1 MKIKWFPDFQKR
13 TQDGSVRLDESSWA
27 SRPRLPLH
35 TLKKYHQQK
44 STMFSDSVSEY
55 KQSTANFATWI
66 HNVTQKYLVKKYSK
80 IPNTLNGIK
89 KKVEL
94 ILSVGLKES
103 FYQSDL
109 WKTMPVA
116 LKFGAMAVEKRTE
129 VNNFHVQLAGGNTA
143 DQAFV
148 RDNQDHAYCIEVLTF
163 CHQKLKKFYTEKLSL
178 MKTGGNEE
186 QTESND
192 VDSEEEFAKQQKHNM
207 LMHKTVFSVLE
218 KDFAEADATDEPMDE
233 LKLPANANG
242 NLTFDALD
250 LKYGDLRLTLICLV
264 LDLLTATKKITESWQ
279 KVRSQKISVQSAV
292 VVTYLAMKQIRSL
305 NTSLQLKYPSYE
317 TAHDFFSAI
326 KTAFAKEE
334 YEYLIK
340 LPFFREF
347 NATIVAINSMGT
359 AFSPNKPIDKRS
371 KLIYRTGQLGQPYV
385 EDRAPLEQ
393 GGELRFFAV
402 ELCELYNIFLALW
415 KKEASD
421 KYKKPDS
428 TETKNKKQDVKKAD
442 LEPAEGQGRYASYTN
457 LSLIRIFG
465 EQFDEFFANGKNSL
479 SLSFVGYIWLKIV
492 RVMEDP
498 DVLFMRKTNYLC
510 HKYGRKRRDNLI
522 HSDCILDYMKRI
534 VQPRNKDKEF
544 AIVQVR
550 SNPDTL
556 TFGRRYAPSCNNPYL
571 SGAILLNH
579 TVTDLNVCSLHLQAS
594 YSYYRAVCHLYH
606 ALRTEGYLKHQIPVL
621 DHFLNLFQS
630 RVFLGDLSSR
640 GDYFKK
646 YQLANHWTAG
656 TVAAVFGHDLT
667 KLPPSG
673 SQVKTRKG
681 LEPEHVSKV
690 YKIIE
695 QETIAHIY
703 EDGMTFSDLLD
714 EVEKITEY
722 EMFGN
727 RYLSTDMLKYFEIF
741 YEFFEECKSSI
752 PQIQTAFQKHYQANY
767 FPNEREEYN
776 YTHSTEY
783 SVTLEAIVTLDLPP
797 ERRSEQM
804 LSHLRDIINVLVTFF
819 NEIDMEE
826 EIFIFP
832 PAPQGVYQREFGRIE
847 LGKQWY
853 DNLEE
858 KCMENMCFCMD
869 MLEDDI
875 KEDLPREEKAMI
887 YGAIKFK
894 ACKCPRL
901 LMQFDPMAE
910 LSTILDHA
918 IGGQGKDDDFAEW
931 VFAMGGLVYKETG
944 TKVQCHGGIPPM
956 NDRSKSSLQIAV
968 LNENIFIVNML
979 LSVIFSPT
987 MLNFQCGIDGNTA
1000 LHYACEK
1007 NNPHMI
1013 HALIDKKADAHVL
1026 NKQRKYPFDLITDKD
1041 LKNQMTMQD
1050 KSFEKQIEQKDQDF
1064 DGPLRRTFANNM
1076 MKSEQR
1082 ETEMI
1087 SSLREDLMVNV
1098 GASSSSGAVG
1108 KKKGKGKNQSLT
1120 INEGKQVTAEDEAK
1134 AKEAERQLLEL
1145 LDKEEK
1151 DKEGKQNKGKKG
1163 KKK

>member
-1 MKIKWFPDFQKR
+1 MNEIKWFPEEDARRFCTVGRIDLGWSPSPALALSQKNIINN
-13 TQDGSVRLDESSWA
+13 
-27 SRPRLPLH
+27 
-35 TLKKYHQQK
+35 KI
-44 STMFSDSVSEY
+44 MFSDSVIEY
-55 KQSTANFATWI
+55 KQSTANFASWI

-94 ILSVGLKES
+94 ILIVGLKES

-129 VNNFHVQLAGGNTA
+129 VNNFHIQLAGSNTA
-143 DQAFV
+143 DQTFV
-148 RDNQDHAYCIEVLTF
+148 KDNQDHSYCIEVLTF
-163 CHQKLKKFYTEKLSL
+163 CYQKLKKLYAEKLSL
-178 MKTGGNEE
+178 MKMGGNEE
-186 QTESND
+186 KTESND
-192 VDSEEEFAKQQKHNM
+192 VDSDEEFAMKHKQNIS
-207 LMHKTVFSVLE
+207 MHKTVFSVLE
-218 KDFAEADATDEPMDE
+218 KDFTEVAEEPMEE
-233 LKLPANANG
+233 LKLPANVNG
-242 NLTFDALD
+242 NLTFDDLD

-279 KVRSQKISVQSAV
+279 KVRSQKISIQSAV
-292 VVTYLAMKQIRSL
+292 MVTYLAMKQIRSL

-385 EDRAPLEQ
+385 EDSAPLEQ

-415 KKEASD
+415 KKEAPD
-421 KYKKPDS
+421 KNKITDSAEKQNKKLDAKKP
-428 TETKNKKQDVKKAD
+428 A
-442 LEPAEGQGRYASYTN
+442 LEPAEGQGRYAGYTN

-510 HKYGRKRRDNLI
+510 HKYGRKRRDNLLY
-522 HSDCILDYMKRI
+522 SDCVTDFMKRI

-550 SNPDTL
+550 SNPDTS

-579 TVTDLNVCSLHLQAS
+579 TVTDLNVCSLHVQAS

-606 ALRTEGYLKHQIPVL
+606 ALRTEGYLKQQIPVL

-646 YQLANHWTAG
+646 YQLANHWTAR

-695 QETIAHIY
+695 QETVDHIY
-703 EDGMTFSDLLD
+703 EDGMTFSELLD
-714 EVEKITEY
+714 EIEKITEY

-727 RYLSTDMLKYFEIF
+727 RYLSTDMLKYFQIF

-752 PQIQTAFQKHYQANY
+752 PQIQAYFQKHYQANY
-767 FPNEREEYN
+767 FPKEREEYN

-783 SVTLEAIVTLDLPP
+783 SVTLEAMMTLDLPP

-804 LSHLRDIINVLVTFF
+804 VSHLRDIINVLVTFF

-832 PAPQGVYQREFGRIE
+832 PSPQGVYQKEFGRIE

-858 KCMENMCFCMD
+858 ECMENMCYCMD

-875 KEDLPREEKAMI
+875 KEDLPREEKAII

-894 ACKCPRL
+894 ACNCPRL

-931 VFAMGGLVYKETG
+931 IFAMGGLVYKETG
-944 TKVQCHGGIPPM
+944 AKVQCHGGIPPM

-968 LNENIFIVNML
+968 LNENIFIMNML
-979 LSVIFSPT
+979 LSVIFSPK
-987 MLNFQCGIDGNTA
+987 MLNFQCGLDGNTA

-1013 HALIDKKADAHVL
+1013 HALIDKKADAHIL
-1026 NKQRKYPFDLITDKD
+1026 NKQRKYSFDLITDKD

-1064 DGPLRRTFANNM
+1064 DGPIRRTLANM

-1087 SSLREDLMVNV
+1087 SSLREDLMVNI
-1098 GASSSSGAVG
+1098 GTSSSSGAVG